1 MRNAFSNSASRLNI
15 LFTEQ
20 SSNPIIVDK
29 MPSPGKDGVTREAQL
44 QREAA
49 EWNPPTKVDEI
60 PLAAEEDIP
69 VIDVGRY
76 LEAYNVK
83 ASLYKITL

>member
-1 MRNAFSNSASRLNI
+1 MLHNSSAQGFETLSFVFGK
-15 LFTEQ
+15 LFFNE
-20 SSNPIIVDK
+20 
-29 MPSPGKDGVTREAQL
+29 MPCPEADPGLAREVQL

-49 EWNPPTKVDEI
+49 EWCPPTKAEEI

-76 LEAYNVK
+76 LEAYKVRFTG
-83 ASLYKITL
+83 LG

>member
-1 MRNAFSNSASRLNI
+1 MR
-15 LFTEQ
+15 
-20 SSNPIIVDK
+20 
-29 MPSPGKDGVTREAQL
+29 SPGDPGLAREAQL
-44 QREAA
+44 QREAT
-49 EWNPPTKVDEI
+49 EWNPSTKVDEI

>member
-1 MRNAFSNSASRLNI
+1 
-15 LFTEQ
+15 
-20 SSNPIIVDK
+20 
-29 MPSPGKDGVTREAQL
+29 MPSPGPGADPGLAREAQL

-49 EWNPPTKVDEI
+49 EWSPPTNVEEI

-76 LEAYNVK
+76 LEGYNFK
-83 ASLYKITL
+83 AGLYYRGRLKIGP

>member
-1 MRNAFSNSASRLNI
+1 
-15 LFTEQ
+15 
-20 SSNPIIVDK
+20 
-29 MPSPGKDGVTREAQL
+29 MPSPGDPGLARETQL

-49 EWNPPTKVDEI
+49 EWNPPTKVEDI

-76 LEAYNVK
+76 LEALNGKVK
-83 ASLYKITL
+83 LGSNSVARWQNLRPHAFHPGTIQRKEGIKFCSVA

>member
-1 MRNAFSNSASRLNI
+1 M
-15 LFTEQ
+15 
-20 SSNPIIVDK
+20 
-29 MPSPGKDGVTREAQL
+29 REAQL

-83 ASLYKITL
+83 ASLYKITP

>member
-1 MRNAFSNSASRLNI
+1 MLHNSSAQGFETLSFGFGK
-15 LFTEQ
+15 LFFNE
-20 SSNPIIVDK
+20 
-29 MPSPGKDGVTREAQL
+29 MPCPEADPGLAREVQL

-49 EWNPPTKVDEI
+49 EWCPPTVAEEI

-76 LEAYNVK
+76 LEAYQVRFTW
-83 ASLYKITL
+83 LG

>member
-1 MRNAFSNSASRLNI
+1 
-15 LFTEQ
+15 
-20 SSNPIIVDK
+20 
-29 MPSPGKDGVTREAQL
+29 MPCPEADPGLAREVQL

-49 EWNPPTKVDEI
+49 EWNPPTSAEEI

-76 LEAYNVK
+76 LDAYNVRFGLLDGDNIHEVIRF
-83 ASLYKITL
+83 SLNFFTQI